1 MTNETIDQTTTP
13 DQTLNQTDFVPQ
25 RFINNLQAA
34 FIKVDNAVA
43 SFDPDQKPIVD
54 KNDRDNRQAF
64 EKISQLR
71 EEYANKAIKNPT
83 KKNQYFSDFINKSND
98 LINKDNLIAV
108 DSSVDSFK
116 KFGDQRYQI
125 FTSWVSLQKDPSKIN
140 TQQIQNFMENIIQP
154 PISDD
159 KEKAEFLRSAK
170 QSFAGIIIGNQIR
183 SDEKFMG
190 VFDEFLK
197 ARQEA
202 EKNAE
207 PTGGDWLDI
216 FLSFVFNK
224 KQSSDLKETLH
235 QEPRP
240 DFEQNIATTTTDI
253 QGLPPEARD
262 LLDERGNFSKFTLGD
277 MEMLDVEG
285 VADKDPNYKF
295 NQLLIHNNALS
306 SVLMGSHS
314 GIEPEKVS
322 LLYGDNGGPEAR
334 HDWNATVGYKNQ
346 QGSNVATLIN
356 AHLNNGSGL
365 VIAGNENGI
374 KNPSFYLYKQD
385 QLTGLKQALSQEE
398 IQNKVDFMEFL
409 AQNNAKLDNLS
420 EKEKEKFQTEI
431 GNFQKDRKAYLDALG
446 SDHIAFVSKKDPKHL
461 ALVTEFGNG
470 EVSYTLKDYGKKQDK
485 ALDGETKTTLQGS
498 LKYDGVM
505 FVDYS
510 NFKYTNVS
518 KSPDKGLG
526 ATNGV
531 SHLEANFSKVAVF
544 NLPNLNNLAITNYIR
559 RDLEDKL
566 WAKGLSPQEAN
577 KLIKDFL
584 NSNKEL
590 VGKVSNFNKAV
601 AEAKN
606 TGNYDEVKKAQ
617 KDLEKSLRKRE
628 SLEKEVAKKLESRND
643 NKNRMEA
650 KAQANSQKDKIFAL
664 INKEASK
671 EARAAA
677 FDPNLKG
684 VRSELSDKL
693 ENINK
698 NLKDFGKSF
707 DELKNGKNNDFSK
720 AEETLKALKDSV
732 KDLGINP
739 EWISK
744 IENLNAALND
754 FKNGKNKDFSK
765 VTQAKSDL
773 ENSIK
778 DVIINQKITDKVD
791 NLNQAVSETK
801 LTGNFSKV
809 EQALAELKNLSLDL
823 GKNSDLQFV
832 RDGVRGTLVGNGL
845 SKTEA
850 TTLTKNFSDIRKEL
864 SEKLFGKSNNN
875 NNGLKNNEEP
885 IYAQVN
891 KKKAGQAT
899 SPEEPIYAQV
909 ARKMSVKIDQLNEAA
924 SAINRKIDRINKIAS
939 AGKGVGGFSGAGQSA
954 SPEEPIYAQ
963 VAKKVSAKIDQLN
976 ESASAINRKI
986 DRINKIASAGKGVG
1000 GFSGAGQSASPEEP
1014 IYAQVAKKVRAK
1026 IDQLNESASA
1036 INRKMDRI
1044 NKIASAGKGVGGFRG
1059 AGQSA
1064 SPEEP
1069 IYAQVAKKVRA
1080 KIDQLNE
1087 SASAINRKMDRI
1099 NKIASAGKGVGGFSG
1114 AGQSASPEEPLYAQV
1129 AKKVRAKIDQLNES
1143 ASAINRKIDRI
1154 NKIAS
1159 AGKGVGGFR
1168 GAGQSASPEEP
1179 IYAQVAKKVSAKIDQ
1194 LNESASAINRKMD
1207 RINKIASAGKGVGGF
1222 SGAGQSASPEEPL
1235 YAQVA
1240 KKVSAKIDQLNESAS
1255 AINRKIDRINKIASA
1270 GKGVGGFS
1278 GAGQSASPEEPL
1290 YAQVAKKV
1298 RAKIDQ
1304 LNESA
1309 SAINRKMDRINKIA
1323 SAGKGVGGFRG
1334 AGQSASPEE
1343 PLYAQVA
1350 KKVSAKI
1357 DQLNESASAINRKID
1372 RINKIA
1378 SAGKGVGGFRGAG
1391 QSASPEEP
1399 LYAQVAK
1406 KVRAKIDQLNESASA
1421 INRKIDRINKIASA
1435 GKGVGGFRGAGQS
1448 ASPEEPLYA
1457 QVAKKVRAKIDQL
1470 NESASAINRKIDRI
1484 NKIAS
1489 AGKGVG
1495 GFSGAGQSASPEEPL
1510 YAQVAKKVRAKID
1523 QLNESASAINRK
1535 MDRIN
1540 KIASAGKG
1548 VGGFRGAGQSASPEE
1563 PLYAQVAKKVSAKI
1577 DQLNESASAIN
1588 RKMDRINKI
1597 ASAGKG
1603 VGGFR
1608 GAGQS
1613 ASPEEP
1619 IYAQVAKKV
1628 SAKIDQLNESASAIN
1643 RKMDRI
1649 NKIASAG
1656 KGVGGFRGAGQSASP
1671 EEPLYAQVAKKVSAK
1686 IDQLNESAS
1695 AINRKIDRIN
1705 KIASAGK
1712 GVGGFSGAGQSA
1724 SPEEPI
1730 YAQVA
1735 KKVSAKIDQLNESA
1749 SAINRKIDRINK
1761 IASAGKG
1768 VGGFSGAGQSASPEP
1783 IYATIDFDEANQ
1795 AGFSLR
1801 RSAAVNDLS
1810 KVGLSR
1816 EQELTRRI
1824 GDLNQAVSEAKAGH
1838 FDKLEQKIDE
1848 LKDSTKKNALKLWVE
1863 SAKQVPT
1870 GLQAKLDNYATNSH
1884 TRINSNVQSGTINE
1898 KATGMLTQKNPE
1910 WLKLVNDKI
1919 VAHNVGSAHLSE
1931 YDKIGFNQKNM
1942 KDYSDSFKFSTKLN
1956 NAVKDIK
1963 SSFVQFLTNTFSTG
1977 SYSLMK
1983 ANVEHGVKN
1992 TTKGGFQKS

>member
-13 DQTLNQTDFVPQ
+13 DQTLNPTDFVPQ
-25 RFINNLQAA
+25 RFINNLQVA
-34 FIKVDNAVA
+34 FLKVDSAVA
-43 SFDPDQKPIVD
+43 SYDPDQKPIVD

-71 EEYANKAIKNPT
+71 EEYSNKAIKNPT
-83 KKNQYFSDFINKSND
+83 KKNQYFSDFINKIND

-140 TQQIQNFMENIIQP
+140 TRSIQNFMENIIQP

-170 QSFAGIIIGNQIR
+170 QSFAGIIIGNQVR
-183 SDEKFMG
+183 SDQKFMG
-190 VFDEFLK
+190 VFDESLK
-197 ARQEA
+197 ERQEA

-207 PTGGDWLDI
+207 PAGDWFDI

-306 SVLMGSHS
+306 SVLMGGHS
-314 GIEPEKVS
+314 SIEPEKVS

-334 HDWNATVGYKNQ
+334 HDWNATVGYKDQ

-365 VIAGNENGI
+365 IIAGNEDGI
-374 KNPSFYLYKQD
+374 KNPSFYLYKED
-385 QLTGLKQALSQEE
+385 QLTGLKQAMSQEE

-409 AQNNAKLDNLS
+409 ARNNAKLDNLS

-431 GNFQKDRKAYLDALG
+431 ANFQKDRKAYLDALG
-446 SDHIAFVSKKDPKHL
+446 NDHIAFVSKKDPKHL

-485 ALDGETKTTLQGS
+485 ALDGEVKTTLQGN
-498 LKYDGVM
+498 LKYDGMM

-510 NFKYTNVS
+510 NFKYTNAS
-518 KSPDKGLG
+518 KSPDKGVG
-526 ATNGV
+526 TTNGV

-566 WAKGLSPQEAN
+566 WAKGLSPQEAS

-628 SLEKEVAKKLESRND
+628 HLEKEVAKKLESRND

-684 VRSELSDKL
+684 IRSELSDKL

-778 DVIINQKITDKVD
+778 DVIINQKITDKVE
-791 NLNQAVSETK
+791 NLNQAVSEAK
-801 LTGNFSKV
+801 LTGDFSKV
-809 EQALAELKNLSLDL
+809 EQALAELKSLSLDQKNESFNV
-823 GKNSDLQFV
+823 GKNSDLQSV
-832 RDGVRGTLVGNGL
+832 RDSVRGTLVGNGL

-850 TTLTKNFSDIRKEL
+850 TKLSKNFSDIRKEL

-875 NNGLKNNEEP
+875 SNGLKNNEEP

-891 KKKAGQAT
+891 KKK
-899 SPEEPIYAQV
+899 
-909 ARKMSVKIDQLNEAA
+909 
-924 SAINRKIDRINKIAS
+924 
-939 AGKGVGGFSGAGQSA
+939 AGQSA

-976 ESASAINRKI
+976 EVTSAINRKI

-1000 GFSGAGQSASPEEP
+1000 GFSGAG
-1014 IYAQVAKKVRAK
+1014 R
-1026 IDQLNESASA
+1026 
-1036 INRKMDRI
+1036 
-1044 NKIASAGKGVGGFRG
+1044 
-1059 AGQSA
+1059 
-1064 SPEEP
+1064 
-1069 IYAQVAKKVRA
+1069 
-1080 KIDQLNE
+1080 
-1087 SASAINRKMDRI
+1087 
-1099 NKIASAGKGVGGFSG
+1099 
-1114 AGQSASPEEPLYAQV
+1114 
-1129 AKKVRAKIDQLNES
+1129 
-1143 ASAINRKIDRI
+1143 
-1154 NKIAS
+1154 
-1159 AGKGVGGFR
+1159 
-1168 GAGQSASPEEP
+1168 
-1179 IYAQVAKKVSAKIDQ
+1179 
-1194 LNESASAINRKMD
+1194 
-1207 RINKIASAGKGVGGF
+1207 
-1222 SGAGQSASPEEPL
+1222 
-1235 YAQVA
+1235 
-1240 KKVSAKIDQLNESAS
+1240 
-1255 AINRKIDRINKIASA
+1255 
-1270 GKGVGGFS
+1270 
-1278 GAGQSASPEEPL
+1278 
-1290 YAQVAKKV
+1290 
-1298 RAKIDQ
+1298 
-1304 LNESA
+1304 
-1309 SAINRKMDRINKIA
+1309 
-1323 SAGKGVGGFRG
+1323 
-1334 AGQSASPEE
+1334 
-1343 PLYAQVA
+1343 
-1350 KKVSAKI
+1350 
-1357 DQLNESASAINRKID
+1357 
-1372 RINKIA
+1372 
-1378 SAGKGVGGFRGAG
+1378 
-1391 QSASPEEP
+1391 
-1399 LYAQVAK
+1399 
-1406 KVRAKIDQLNESASA
+1406 
-1421 INRKIDRINKIASA
+1421 
-1435 GKGVGGFRGAGQS
+1435 
-1448 ASPEEPLYA
+1448 
-1457 QVAKKVRAKIDQL
+1457 
-1470 NESASAINRKIDRI
+1470 
-1484 NKIAS
+1484 
-1489 AGKGVG
+1489 
-1495 GFSGAGQSASPEEPL
+1495 
-1510 YAQVAKKVRAKID
+1510 
-1523 QLNESASAINRK
+1523 
-1535 MDRIN
+1535 
-1540 KIASAGKG
+1540 
-1548 VGGFRGAGQSASPEE
+1548 
-1563 PLYAQVAKKVSAKI
+1563 
-1577 DQLNESASAIN
+1577 
-1588 RKMDRINKI
+1588 
-1597 ASAGKG
+1597 
-1603 VGGFR
+1603 
-1608 GAGQS
+1608 
-1613 ASPEEP
+1613 
-1619 IYAQVAKKV
+1619 
-1628 SAKIDQLNESASAIN
+1628 
-1643 RKMDRI
+1643 
-1649 NKIASAG
+1649 
-1656 KGVGGFRGAGQSASP
+1656 
-1671 EEPLYAQVAKKVSAK
+1671 
-1686 IDQLNESAS
+1686 
-1695 AINRKIDRIN
+1695 
-1705 KIASAGK
+1705 
-1712 GVGGFSGAGQSA
+1712 
-1724 SPEEPI
+1724 
-1730 YAQVA
+1730 
-1735 KKVSAKIDQLNESA
+1735 
-1749 SAINRKIDRINK
+1749 
-1761 IASAGKG
+1761 
-1768 VGGFSGAGQSASPEP
+1768 SASPEP

-1795 AGFSLR
+1795 AGFPLR
-1801 RSAAVNDLS
+1801 RYAAVNDLS

-1824 GDLNQAVSEAKAGH
+1824 GDLSQAVSEAKTGH
-1838 FDKLEQKIDE
+1838 FDNLEQKMDE
-1848 LKDSTKKNALKLWVE
+1848 LKDSTKKNAVKLWVE

-1884 TRINSNVQSGTINE
+1884 TRINSNVQNGVINE
-1898 KATGMLTQKNPE
+1898 RATGMLNAKNPE

-1919 VAHNVGSAHLSE
+1919 VAHNVGSTHLSE

-1963 SSFVQFLTNTFSTG
+1963 SNFVQFLTNAFSAG
-1977 SYSLMK
+1977 SYNLMK
-1983 ANVEHGVKN
+1983 ANAEHGVKN
-1992 TTKGGFQKS
+1992 TNTKGGFQKS

>member
-1 MTNETIDQTTTP
+1 MTNETIDQTITP
-13 DQTLNQTDFVPQ
+13 DQTLDQTDFVPQ
-25 RFINNLQAA
+25 RFINNLQVA
-34 FIKVDNAVA
+34 FLKVDSAVA

-71 EEYANKAIKNPT
+71 EEYANKAIKNPA

-140 TQQIQNFMENIIQP
+140 TQQIRNFMENIIQP

-190 VFDEFLK
+190 VFDESLK

-202 EKNAE
+202 EKNEE
-207 PTGGDWLDI
+207 PAGGDWLDI

-240 DFEQNIATTTTDI
+240 DFEQNLATTTTDI

-285 VADKDPNYKF
+285 VADIDPNYKF

-306 SVLMGSHS
+306 SVLMGSHN

-322 LLYGDNGGPEAR
+322 LLYGGNGGPEAR

-346 QGSNVATLIN
+346 QGDNVATLIN
-356 AHLNNGSGL
+356 VHMKNGSGL
-365 VIAGNENGI
+365 VIAGNEEGI
-374 KNPSFYLYKQD
+374 NNPSFYLYKED
-385 QLTGLKQALSQEE
+385 QLTGSQRALSQEE

-409 AQNNAKLDNLS
+409 AQNNAKLDSLS
-420 EKEKEKFQTEI
+420 EKEKEKFQNEI
-431 GNFQKDRKAYLDALG
+431 ENFQKDRKAYLDALG
-446 SDHIAFVSKKDPKHL
+446 NDHIAFVSKKDLKHL

-485 ALDGETKTTLQGS
+485 ALDGETKTTLQGN

-505 FVDYS
+505 FVNYS
-510 NFKYTNVS
+510 NFKYTNAS
-518 KSPDKGLG
+518 KSPDKGVG

-531 SHLEANFSKVAVF
+531 SHLEANLSKVAVF

-590 VGKVSNFNKAV
+590 VGKVSNLNKAV

-617 KDLEKSLRKRE
+617 KDLEKSIRKRE
-628 SLEKEVAKKLESRND
+628 HLEKEVAKKLESRND

-801 LTGNFSKV
+801 LTGDFSKV
-809 EQALAELKNLSLDL
+809 EQALAELKSLSLDL
-823 GKNSDLQFV
+823 GKNSDLQSV
-832 RDGVRGTLVGNGL
+832 RDSVRGTLVGNGL

-864 SEKLFGKSNNN
+864 NEKLFGNSNNN
-875 NNGLKNNEEP
+875 NNGLKNEP
-885 IYAQVN
+885 IYAKVN
-891 KKKAGQAT
+891 KKKTGQ
-899 SPEEPIYAQV
+899 V
-909 ARKMSVKIDQLNEAA
+909 
-924 SAINRKIDRINKIAS
+924 
-939 AGKGVGGFSGAGQSA
+939 A

-976 ESASAINRKI
+976 EA
-986 DRINKIASAGKGVG
+986 
-1000 GFSGAGQSASPEEP
+1000 
-1014 IYAQVAKKVRAK
+1014 
-1026 IDQLNESASA
+1026 
-1036 INRKMDRI
+1036 
-1044 NKIASAGKGVGGFRG
+1044 
-1059 AGQSA
+1059 
-1064 SPEEP
+1064 
-1069 IYAQVAKKVRA
+1069 
-1080 KIDQLNE
+1080 
-1087 SASAINRKMDRI
+1087 
-1099 NKIASAGKGVGGFSG
+1099 
-1114 AGQSASPEEPLYAQV
+1114 
-1129 AKKVRAKIDQLNES
+1129 
-1143 ASAINRKIDRI
+1143 
-1154 NKIAS
+1154 
-1159 AGKGVGGFR
+1159 
-1168 GAGQSASPEEP
+1168 
-1179 IYAQVAKKVSAKIDQ
+1179 
-1194 LNESASAINRKMD
+1194 
-1207 RINKIASAGKGVGGF
+1207 
-1222 SGAGQSASPEEPL
+1222 
-1235 YAQVA
+1235 
-1240 KKVSAKIDQLNESAS
+1240 
-1255 AINRKIDRINKIASA
+1255 
-1270 GKGVGGFS
+1270 
-1278 GAGQSASPEEPL
+1278 
-1290 YAQVAKKV
+1290 
-1298 RAKIDQ
+1298 
-1304 LNESA
+1304 
-1309 SAINRKMDRINKIA
+1309 
-1323 SAGKGVGGFRG
+1323 
-1334 AGQSASPEE
+1334 
-1343 PLYAQVA
+1343 
-1350 KKVSAKI
+1350 
-1357 DQLNESASAINRKID
+1357 
-1372 RINKIA
+1372 
-1378 SAGKGVGGFRGAG
+1378 
-1391 QSASPEEP
+1391 
-1399 LYAQVAK
+1399 
-1406 KVRAKIDQLNESASA
+1406 
-1421 INRKIDRINKIASA
+1421 
-1435 GKGVGGFRGAGQS
+1435 
-1448 ASPEEPLYA
+1448 
-1457 QVAKKVRAKIDQL
+1457 
-1470 NESASAINRKIDRI
+1470 
-1484 NKIAS
+1484 
-1489 AGKGVG
+1489 
-1495 GFSGAGQSASPEEPL
+1495 
-1510 YAQVAKKVRAKID
+1510 
-1523 QLNESASAINRK
+1523 
-1535 MDRIN
+1535 
-1540 KIASAGKG
+1540 
-1548 VGGFRGAGQSASPEE
+1548 
-1563 PLYAQVAKKVSAKI
+1563 
-1577 DQLNESASAIN
+1577 
-1588 RKMDRINKI
+1588 
-1597 ASAGKG
+1597 
-1603 VGGFR
+1603 
-1608 GAGQS
+1608 
-1613 ASPEEP
+1613 
-1619 IYAQVAKKV
+1619 
-1628 SAKIDQLNESASAIN
+1628 
-1643 RKMDRI
+1643 
-1649 NKIASAG
+1649 
-1656 KGVGGFRGAGQSASP
+1656 
-1671 EEPLYAQVAKKVSAK
+1671 
-1686 IDQLNESAS
+1686 
-1695 AINRKIDRIN
+1695 
-1705 KIASAGK
+1705 
-1712 GVGGFSGAGQSA
+1712 
-1724 SPEEPI
+1724 
-1730 YAQVA
+1730 
-1735 KKVSAKIDQLNESA
+1735 A

-1795 AGFSLR
+1795 AGFPLR
-1801 RSAAVNDLS
+1801 RSAGVNDLS

-1816 EQELTRRI
+1816 EEELTRRI
-1824 GDLNQAVSEAKAGH
+1824 GDLNQAVSEAKTGH

-1910 WLKLVNDKI
+1910 WLKLVSDKI
-1919 VAHNVGSAHLSE
+1919 VAHNVGSAPLSE

-1992 TTKGGFQKS
+1992 TNTKSGFQKS

>member
-13 DQTLNQTDFVPQ
+13 DQTLNPTDFVPQ
-25 RFINNLQAA
+25 RFINNLQVA
-34 FIKVDNAVA
+34 FLKVDNAA
-43 SFDPDQKPIVD
+43 TSFDPDQKPIVD

-71 EEYANKAIKNPT
+71 EEYANKAIKNPA

-98 LINKDNLIAV
+98 LINKDNLIDV
-108 DSSVDSFK
+108 NSSVDSFK

-140 TQQIQNFMENIIQP
+140 TQTIRNFMENIIQP

-183 SDEKFMG
+183 SDQKFMG
-190 VFDEFLK
+190 VFDESLK
-197 ARQEA
+197 ERQEA

-207 PTGGDWLDI
+207 PAGDWLDI
-216 FLSFVFNK
+216 FLSLVFNK

-262 LLDERGNFSKFTLGD
+262 LLDERGNFSKFTIGD

-306 SVLMGSHS
+306 SVLMGGHS
-314 GIEPEKVS
+314 SIEPEKVS

-346 QGSNVATLIN
+346 QGNNVATLIN

-365 VIAGNENGI
+365 VIAGNEDGI
-374 KNPSFYLYKQD
+374 KNPSFYLYKED
-385 QLTGLKQALSQEE
+385 QLTGLKQAMSQEE

-409 AQNNAKLDNLS
+409 ARNNAKLDNLS

-446 SDHIAFVSKKDPKHL
+446 NDHVAFVSKKDPKHL

-510 NFKYTNVS
+510 NFKYTNAS
-518 KSPDKGLG
+518 KSPDKGVG

-584 NSNKEL
+584 NSNKEM
-590 VGKVSNFNKAV
+590 VGKVSNFNRAV

-628 SLEKEVAKKLESRND
+628 HLEKEVAKKLESRND

-754 FKNGKNKDFSK
+754 FKNGKNNDFSK

-791 NLNQAVSETK
+791 KLNQAVSETK
-801 LTGNFSKV
+801 LTGDFSKV

-823 GKNSDLQFV
+823 GKNSDLQKSV
-832 RDGVRGTLVGNGL
+832 KNGVNGTLVGNGL

-864 SEKLFGKSNNN
+864 NEKLFGNSNNN
-875 NNGLKNNEEP
+875 NNGLKNNTEP

-909 ARKMSVKIDQLNEAA
+909 AKKVSAKIDQLNEAT

-939 AGKGVGGFSGAGQSA
+939 AGKGVGGFSGAG
-954 SPEEPIYAQ
+954 
-963 VAKKVSAKIDQLN
+963 
-976 ESASAINRKI
+976 R
-986 DRINKIASAGKGVG
+986 
-1000 GFSGAGQSASPEEP
+1000 
-1014 IYAQVAKKVRAK
+1014 
-1026 IDQLNESASA
+1026 
-1036 INRKMDRI
+1036 
-1044 NKIASAGKGVGGFRG
+1044 
-1059 AGQSA
+1059 
-1064 SPEEP
+1064 
-1069 IYAQVAKKVRA
+1069 
-1080 KIDQLNE
+1080 
-1087 SASAINRKMDRI
+1087 
-1099 NKIASAGKGVGGFSG
+1099 
-1114 AGQSASPEEPLYAQV
+1114 
-1129 AKKVRAKIDQLNES
+1129 
-1143 ASAINRKIDRI
+1143 
-1154 NKIAS
+1154 
-1159 AGKGVGGFR
+1159 
-1168 GAGQSASPEEP
+1168 
-1179 IYAQVAKKVSAKIDQ
+1179 
-1194 LNESASAINRKMD
+1194 
-1207 RINKIASAGKGVGGF
+1207 
-1222 SGAGQSASPEEPL
+1222 
-1235 YAQVA
+1235 
-1240 KKVSAKIDQLNESAS
+1240 
-1255 AINRKIDRINKIASA
+1255 
-1270 GKGVGGFS
+1270 
-1278 GAGQSASPEEPL
+1278 
-1290 YAQVAKKV
+1290 
-1298 RAKIDQ
+1298 
-1304 LNESA
+1304 
-1309 SAINRKMDRINKIA
+1309 
-1323 SAGKGVGGFRG
+1323 
-1334 AGQSASPEE
+1334 
-1343 PLYAQVA
+1343 
-1350 KKVSAKI
+1350 
-1357 DQLNESASAINRKID
+1357 
-1372 RINKIA
+1372 
-1378 SAGKGVGGFRGAG
+1378 
-1391 QSASPEEP
+1391 
-1399 LYAQVAK
+1399 
-1406 KVRAKIDQLNESASA
+1406 
-1421 INRKIDRINKIASA
+1421 
-1435 GKGVGGFRGAGQS
+1435 
-1448 ASPEEPLYA
+1448 
-1457 QVAKKVRAKIDQL
+1457 
-1470 NESASAINRKIDRI
+1470 
-1484 NKIAS
+1484 
-1489 AGKGVG
+1489 
-1495 GFSGAGQSASPEEPL
+1495 
-1510 YAQVAKKVRAKID
+1510 
-1523 QLNESASAINRK
+1523 
-1535 MDRIN
+1535 
-1540 KIASAGKG
+1540 
-1548 VGGFRGAGQSASPEE
+1548 
-1563 PLYAQVAKKVSAKI
+1563 
-1577 DQLNESASAIN
+1577 
-1588 RKMDRINKI
+1588 
-1597 ASAGKG
+1597 
-1603 VGGFR
+1603 
-1608 GAGQS
+1608 
-1613 ASPEEP
+1613 
-1619 IYAQVAKKV
+1619 
-1628 SAKIDQLNESASAIN
+1628 
-1643 RKMDRI
+1643 
-1649 NKIASAG
+1649 
-1656 KGVGGFRGAGQSASP
+1656 
-1671 EEPLYAQVAKKVSAK
+1671 
-1686 IDQLNESAS
+1686 
-1695 AINRKIDRIN
+1695 
-1705 KIASAGK
+1705 
-1712 GVGGFSGAGQSA
+1712 
-1724 SPEEPI
+1724 
-1730 YAQVA
+1730 
-1735 KKVSAKIDQLNESA
+1735 
-1749 SAINRKIDRINK
+1749 
-1761 IASAGKG
+1761 
-1768 VGGFSGAGQSASPEP
+1768 SASPEP
-1783 IYATIDFDEANQ
+1783 IYATIDFDETNQ
-1795 AGFSLR
+1795 AGFPLR

-1816 EQELTRRI
+1816 EEELTRRI
-1824 GDLNQAVSEAKAGH
+1824 GDLNQAVSEAKTGH
-1838 FDKLEQKIDE
+1838 FGNLEQKIDE

-1884 TRINSNVQSGTINE
+1884 TRINSNVQHGAINE
-1898 KATGMLTQKNPE
+1898 KATGVLTQKNPE

-1919 VAHNVGSAHLSE
+1919 VAHNVGSTPLSE

-1963 SSFVQFLTNTFSTG
+1963 SSFAQFLTNTFSTG

-1992 TTKGGFQKS
+1992 TTKSGFQKS

>member
-13 DQTLNQTDFVPQ
+13 DQTLNPTDFVPQ
-25 RFINNLQAA
+25 RFINNLQVA
-34 FIKVDNAVA
+34 FLKVDSAVA

-140 TQQIQNFMENIIQP
+140 TQQIRNFMENIIQP

-190 VFDEFLK
+190 VFDESLK
-197 ARQEA
+197 ERQEA

-207 PTGGDWLDI
+207 PAGGDWLDI

-262 LLDERGNFSKFTLGD
+262 LLDERGNFFKFTLGD

-285 VADKDPNYKF
+285 VADIDPNYKF

-306 SVLMGSHS
+306 SVLMGGHS
-314 GIEPEKVS
+314 NIEPEKVS

-346 QGSNVATLIN
+346 QGNNVATLIN

-365 VIAGNENGI
+365 IIAGNEDGI
-374 KNPSFYLYKQD
+374 KNPSFYLYKED

-409 AQNNAKLDNLS
+409 AQNNARLDSLS
-420 EKEKEKFQTEI
+420 KEEKEKFQNEI
-431 GNFQKDRKAYLDALG
+431 EDFQKDRKAYLDALG
-446 SDHIAFVSKKDPKHL
+446 NDHIAFVSKKDPKHL

-470 EVSYTLKDYGKKQDK
+470 ELSYTLKDYGKKQDK
-485 ALDGETKTTLQGS
+485 ALDGETKTTLQGN

-505 FVDYS
+505 FVNYS
-510 NFKYTNVS
+510 NFKYTNAS
-518 KSPDKGLG
+518 KSPDKGVG

-531 SHLEANFSKVAVF
+531 SHLEANLSKVAVF

-590 VGKVSNFNKAV
+590 VGKVLNFNKAV

-617 KDLEKSLRKRE
+617 KDLEKSIRKRE
-628 SLEKEVAKKLESRND
+628 HLEKEVAKKLESRND

-664 INKEASK
+664 INQEASK

-684 VRSELSDKL
+684 IRSELSDKL

-698 NLKDFGKSF
+698 NLKDFNKSF
-707 DELKNGKNNDFSK
+707 DELKNGNNKDFSK
-720 AEETLKALKDSV
+720 AEETLKALKDSM

-744 IENLNAALND
+744 VENLNAALND

-778 DVIINQKITDKVD
+778 DVSINQEITDKVD
-791 NLNQAVSETK
+791 NLNQAVSEAK
-801 LTGNFSKV
+801 LTGDFSRV
-809 EQALAELKNLSLDL
+809 EQVLAELKNLSLDQI
-823 GKNSDLQFV
+823 GKNSDLQSV
-832 RDGVRGTLVGNGL
+832 RDSVRGTLVGNGL

-850 TTLTKNFSDIRKEL
+850 TKLSKNFSDIRKEL
-864 SEKLFGKSNNN
+864 NEKLFGNFNNNN

-891 KKKAGQAT
+891 KKKAGQAA
-899 SPEEPIYAQV
+899 SPEEPIYTQV
-909 ARKMSVKIDQLNEAA
+909 AKKVNARIDRLNKIASTINGKIDQLNRTA
-924 SAINRKIDRINKIAS
+924 SAN
-939 AGKGVGGFSGAGQSA
+939 KGVGGFSG
-954 SPEEPIYAQ
+954 
-963 VAKKVSAKIDQLN
+963 V
-976 ESASAINRKI
+976 
-986 DRINKIASAGKGVG
+986 
-1000 GFSGAGQSASPEEP
+1000 
-1014 IYAQVAKKVRAK
+1014 
-1026 IDQLNESASA
+1026 
-1036 INRKMDRI
+1036 
-1044 NKIASAGKGVGGFRG
+1044 
-1059 AGQSA
+1059 
-1064 SPEEP
+1064 
-1069 IYAQVAKKVRA
+1069 
-1080 KIDQLNE
+1080 
-1087 SASAINRKMDRI
+1087 
-1099 NKIASAGKGVGGFSG
+1099 
-1114 AGQSASPEEPLYAQV
+1114 
-1129 AKKVRAKIDQLNES
+1129 
-1143 ASAINRKIDRI
+1143 
-1154 NKIAS
+1154 
-1159 AGKGVGGFR
+1159 
-1168 GAGQSASPEEP
+1168 
-1179 IYAQVAKKVSAKIDQ
+1179 
-1194 LNESASAINRKMD
+1194 
-1207 RINKIASAGKGVGGF
+1207 
-1222 SGAGQSASPEEPL
+1222 
-1235 YAQVA
+1235 
-1240 KKVSAKIDQLNESAS
+1240 
-1255 AINRKIDRINKIASA
+1255 
-1270 GKGVGGFS
+1270 
-1278 GAGQSASPEEPL
+1278 
-1290 YAQVAKKV
+1290 
-1298 RAKIDQ
+1298 
-1304 LNESA
+1304 
-1309 SAINRKMDRINKIA
+1309 
-1323 SAGKGVGGFRG
+1323 
-1334 AGQSASPEE
+1334 
-1343 PLYAQVA
+1343 
-1350 KKVSAKI
+1350 
-1357 DQLNESASAINRKID
+1357 
-1372 RINKIA
+1372 
-1378 SAGKGVGGFRGAG
+1378 
-1391 QSASPEEP
+1391 
-1399 LYAQVAK
+1399 
-1406 KVRAKIDQLNESASA
+1406 
-1421 INRKIDRINKIASA
+1421 
-1435 GKGVGGFRGAGQS
+1435 
-1448 ASPEEPLYA
+1448 
-1457 QVAKKVRAKIDQL
+1457 
-1470 NESASAINRKIDRI
+1470 
-1484 NKIAS
+1484 
-1489 AGKGVG
+1489 
-1495 GFSGAGQSASPEEPL
+1495 
-1510 YAQVAKKVRAKID
+1510 
-1523 QLNESASAINRK
+1523 
-1535 MDRIN
+1535 
-1540 KIASAGKG
+1540 
-1548 VGGFRGAGQSASPEE
+1548 
-1563 PLYAQVAKKVSAKI
+1563 
-1577 DQLNESASAIN
+1577 
-1588 RKMDRINKI
+1588 
-1597 ASAGKG
+1597 
-1603 VGGFR
+1603 
-1608 GAGQS
+1608 
-1613 ASPEEP
+1613 
-1619 IYAQVAKKV
+1619 
-1628 SAKIDQLNESASAIN
+1628 
-1643 RKMDRI
+1643 
-1649 NKIASAG
+1649 
-1656 KGVGGFRGAGQSASP
+1656 
-1671 EEPLYAQVAKKVSAK
+1671 
-1686 IDQLNESAS
+1686 
-1695 AINRKIDRIN
+1695 
-1705 KIASAGK
+1705 
-1712 GVGGFSGAGQSA
+1712 
-1724 SPEEPI
+1724 
-1730 YAQVA
+1730 
-1735 KKVSAKIDQLNESA
+1735 
-1749 SAINRKIDRINK
+1749 
-1761 IASAGKG
+1761 
-1768 VGGFSGAGQSASPEP
+1768 GQSASPEP

-1795 AGFSLR
+1795 AGFPLR

-1816 EQELTRRI
+1816 EEELTRRI
-1824 GDLNQAVSEAKAGH
+1824 GDLNQAVSEAKTGH
-1838 FDKLEQKIDE
+1838 FGKLEQKIDE
-1848 LKDSTKKNALKLWVE
+1848 LKDSTKKNAVNLWVE

-1884 TRINSNVQSGTINE
+1884 TRINSNVKNGAINE

-1919 VAHNVGSAHLSE
+1919 VAHNVGSIPLSD

-1977 SYSLMK
+1977 AYNLMK
-1983 ANVEHGVKN
+1983 ANAEHGVKN
-1992 TTKGGFQKS
+1992 TNTKGGFQKS

>member
-13 DQTLNQTDFVPQ
+13 DQTLNPTDFVPQ
-25 RFINNLQAA
+25 RFINNLQVA
-34 FIKVDNAVA
+34 FLEVDSAVA

-140 TQQIQNFMENIIQP
+140 TQQIRNFMENIIQP

-190 VFDEFLK
+190 VFDESLK

-207 PTGGDWLDI
+207 PAGGDWLDI

-285 VADKDPNYKF
+285 VADIDPNYKF

-306 SVLMGSHS
+306 SVLMGSHN

-334 HDWNATVGYKNQ
+334 HDWNATVGYKDQ
-346 QGSNVATLIN
+346 QGNNVATLIN
-356 AHLNNGSGL
+356 VHLNNGSGL
-365 VIAGNENGI
+365 VIAGNEKGI

-409 AQNNAKLDNLS
+409 AQNNARLDSLS
-420 EKEKEKFQTEI
+420 EKEKEKFQNEI
-431 GNFQKDRKAYLDALG
+431 ENFQKDRKAYLDALG
-446 SDHIAFVSKKDPKHL
+446 NDHIAFVSKKDPKHL

-470 EVSYTLKDYGKKQDK
+470 ELSYTLKDYGKKQDK

-505 FVDYS
+505 FVNYS
-510 NFKYTNVS
+510 NFKYTNAS
-518 KSPDKGLG
+518 KSPDRGLG

-531 SHLEANFSKVAVF
+531 SHLEANLSKVAVF

-590 VGKVSNFNKAV
+590 VGKVSNLNKAV

-617 KDLEKSLRKRE
+617 KDLEKSIRKRE
-628 SLEKEVAKKLESRND
+628 HLEKEVAKKLESRND

-664 INKEASK
+664 INQEASK
-671 EARAAA
+671 EARVAA

-684 VRSELSDKL
+684 IRSELSDKL

-707 DELKNGKNNDFSK
+707 DELKNGNNKDFSK

-791 NLNQAVSETK
+791 NLNQAVSEAK
-801 LTGNFSKV
+801 LTGDFSKV
-809 EQALAELKNLSLDL
+809 EQALAELKNLSLDQKNESFNA
-823 GKNSDLQFV
+823 GKNSDLQSV
-832 RDGVRGTLVGNGL
+832 RDSVRGTLVGNGL

-850 TTLTKNFSDIRKEL
+850 TKLSKNFSHIRKEL
-864 SEKLFGKSNNN
+864 NEKLFGNSNNN

-891 KKKAGQAT
+891 KKKTGQVA
-899 SPEEPIYAQV
+899 SPEESIYTQV
-909 ARKMSVKIDQLNEAA
+909 AKKVSAKIDQLNEAT
-924 SAINRKIDRINKIAS
+924 SKINRKIDRINKIAS
-939 AGKGVGGFSGAGQSA
+939 AGKGVGGFSGAG
-954 SPEEPIYAQ
+954 
-963 VAKKVSAKIDQLN
+963 
-976 ESASAINRKI
+976 R
-986 DRINKIASAGKGVG
+986 
-1000 GFSGAGQSASPEEP
+1000 
-1014 IYAQVAKKVRAK
+1014 
-1026 IDQLNESASA
+1026 
-1036 INRKMDRI
+1036 
-1044 NKIASAGKGVGGFRG
+1044 
-1059 AGQSA
+1059 
-1064 SPEEP
+1064 
-1069 IYAQVAKKVRA
+1069 
-1080 KIDQLNE
+1080 
-1087 SASAINRKMDRI
+1087 
-1099 NKIASAGKGVGGFSG
+1099 
-1114 AGQSASPEEPLYAQV
+1114 
-1129 AKKVRAKIDQLNES
+1129 
-1143 ASAINRKIDRI
+1143 
-1154 NKIAS
+1154 
-1159 AGKGVGGFR
+1159 
-1168 GAGQSASPEEP
+1168 
-1179 IYAQVAKKVSAKIDQ
+1179 
-1194 LNESASAINRKMD
+1194 
-1207 RINKIASAGKGVGGF
+1207 
-1222 SGAGQSASPEEPL
+1222 
-1235 YAQVA
+1235 
-1240 KKVSAKIDQLNESAS
+1240 
-1255 AINRKIDRINKIASA
+1255 
-1270 GKGVGGFS
+1270 
-1278 GAGQSASPEEPL
+1278 
-1290 YAQVAKKV
+1290 
-1298 RAKIDQ
+1298 
-1304 LNESA
+1304 
-1309 SAINRKMDRINKIA
+1309 
-1323 SAGKGVGGFRG
+1323 
-1334 AGQSASPEE
+1334 
-1343 PLYAQVA
+1343 
-1350 KKVSAKI
+1350 
-1357 DQLNESASAINRKID
+1357 
-1372 RINKIA
+1372 
-1378 SAGKGVGGFRGAG
+1378 
-1391 QSASPEEP
+1391 
-1399 LYAQVAK
+1399 
-1406 KVRAKIDQLNESASA
+1406 
-1421 INRKIDRINKIASA
+1421 
-1435 GKGVGGFRGAGQS
+1435 
-1448 ASPEEPLYA
+1448 
-1457 QVAKKVRAKIDQL
+1457 
-1470 NESASAINRKIDRI
+1470 
-1484 NKIAS
+1484 
-1489 AGKGVG
+1489 
-1495 GFSGAGQSASPEEPL
+1495 
-1510 YAQVAKKVRAKID
+1510 
-1523 QLNESASAINRK
+1523 
-1535 MDRIN
+1535 
-1540 KIASAGKG
+1540 
-1548 VGGFRGAGQSASPEE
+1548 
-1563 PLYAQVAKKVSAKI
+1563 
-1577 DQLNESASAIN
+1577 
-1588 RKMDRINKI
+1588 
-1597 ASAGKG
+1597 
-1603 VGGFR
+1603 
-1608 GAGQS
+1608 
-1613 ASPEEP
+1613 
-1619 IYAQVAKKV
+1619 
-1628 SAKIDQLNESASAIN
+1628 
-1643 RKMDRI
+1643 
-1649 NKIASAG
+1649 
-1656 KGVGGFRGAGQSASP
+1656 
-1671 EEPLYAQVAKKVSAK
+1671 
-1686 IDQLNESAS
+1686 
-1695 AINRKIDRIN
+1695 
-1705 KIASAGK
+1705 
-1712 GVGGFSGAGQSA
+1712 
-1724 SPEEPI
+1724 
-1730 YAQVA
+1730 
-1735 KKVSAKIDQLNESA
+1735 
-1749 SAINRKIDRINK
+1749 
-1761 IASAGKG
+1761 
-1768 VGGFSGAGQSASPEP
+1768 SASPEP

-1795 AGFSLR
+1795 AGFPLR
-1801 RSAAVNDLS
+1801 KYAGVDDLS

-1816 EQELTRRI
+1816 EQELTSRI
-1824 GDLNQAVSEAKAGH
+1824 GDLNQAVSEAKIGH
-1838 FDKLEQKIDE
+1838 FDNLEQKIDE
-1848 LKDSTKKNALKLWVE
+1848 LKDSTKKNAVNLWVE

-1884 TRINSNVQSGTINE
+1884 TRINSNVKNGAVNE

-1919 VAHNVGSAHLSE
+1919 VAHNVGSIPLSD

-1977 SYSLMK
+1977 AYNLMK

-1992 TTKGGFQKS
+1992 TNTKSGFQKS

>member
-1 MTNETIDQTTTP
+1 MTNETIDQTP
-13 DQTLNQTDFVPQ
+13 NQTDFVPQ
-25 RFINNLQAA
+25 RFINNLQVA

-108 DSSVDSFK
+108 DSSVESFK

-140 TQQIQNFMENIIQP
+140 TQQIRNFMENIIQP

-190 VFDEFLK
+190 VFDESLK

-207 PTGGDWLDI
+207 PAGGDWLDI

-224 KQSSDLKETLH
+224 KQSSDLKETLD
-235 QEPRP
+235 QEPVSHVQP
-240 DFEQNIATTTTDI
+240 DIATTTTDI
-253 QGLPPEARD
+253 QGLPPESRD

-285 VADKDPNYKF
+285 VADIDPNYKF

-306 SVLMGSHS
+306 SVLMGSHN

-322 LLYGDNGGPEAR
+322 LLYGNNGGPEAR

-346 QGSNVATLIN
+346 QGNNVATLIN
-356 AHLNNGSGL
+356 VHMKNGSGL
-365 VIAGNENGI
+365 VIAGGEKGVN
-374 KNPSFYLYKQD
+374 NPSFYLYKED
-385 QLTGLKQALSQEE
+385 QLTGLKQALSQKE

-431 GNFQKDRKAYLDALG
+431 ENFQKNRKAYLDALG

-505 FVDYS
+505 FVNYS
-510 NFKYTNVS
+510 NFKYTNAS
-518 KSPDKGLG
+518 KSPDKGVG

-531 SHLEANFSKVAVF
+531 SHLEANLSKVAVF
-544 NLPNLNNLAITNYIR
+544 NLPNLNNLAITSYIR

-566 WAKGLSPQEAN
+566 GAKGLSPQEAN

-590 VGKVSNFNKAV
+590 VEKALNFNKTV

-628 SLEKEVAKKLESRND
+628 HLEKEVAKKLESRND

-664 INKEASK
+664 INREASK

-801 LTGNFSKV
+801 LTGDFSKV
-809 EQALAELKNLSLDL
+809 EQALAELKNFSKGQLAQQAQKNEDFNT
-823 GKNSDLQFV
+823 GKNSELYQSV
-832 RDGVRGTLVGNGL
+832 KNGVNGTLVGNGL
-845 SKTEA
+845 SKAEA
-850 TTLTKNFSDIRKEL
+850 TTLSKNFSDIRKEL
-864 SEKLFGKSNNN
+864 NEKLFGNSNNN
-875 NNGLKNNEEP
+875 NNGLKNEP
-885 IYAQVN
+885 IYAKVN
-891 KKKAGQAT
+891 KKKAGQA
-899 SPEEPIYAQV
+899 
-909 ARKMSVKIDQLNEAA
+909 
-924 SAINRKIDRINKIAS
+924 
-939 AGKGVGGFSGAGQSA
+939 A

-976 ESASAINRKI
+976 EATSAINRKI

-1000 GFSGAGQSASPEEP
+1000 AFSGAG
-1014 IYAQVAKKVRAK
+1014 R
-1026 IDQLNESASA
+1026 
-1036 INRKMDRI
+1036 
-1044 NKIASAGKGVGGFRG
+1044 
-1059 AGQSA
+1059 
-1064 SPEEP
+1064 
-1069 IYAQVAKKVRA
+1069 
-1080 KIDQLNE
+1080 
-1087 SASAINRKMDRI
+1087 
-1099 NKIASAGKGVGGFSG
+1099 
-1114 AGQSASPEEPLYAQV
+1114 
-1129 AKKVRAKIDQLNES
+1129 
-1143 ASAINRKIDRI
+1143 
-1154 NKIAS
+1154 
-1159 AGKGVGGFR
+1159 
-1168 GAGQSASPEEP
+1168 
-1179 IYAQVAKKVSAKIDQ
+1179 
-1194 LNESASAINRKMD
+1194 
-1207 RINKIASAGKGVGGF
+1207 
-1222 SGAGQSASPEEPL
+1222 
-1235 YAQVA
+1235 
-1240 KKVSAKIDQLNESAS
+1240 
-1255 AINRKIDRINKIASA
+1255 
-1270 GKGVGGFS
+1270 
-1278 GAGQSASPEEPL
+1278 
-1290 YAQVAKKV
+1290 
-1298 RAKIDQ
+1298 
-1304 LNESA
+1304 
-1309 SAINRKMDRINKIA
+1309 
-1323 SAGKGVGGFRG
+1323 
-1334 AGQSASPEE
+1334 
-1343 PLYAQVA
+1343 
-1350 KKVSAKI
+1350 
-1357 DQLNESASAINRKID
+1357 
-1372 RINKIA
+1372 
-1378 SAGKGVGGFRGAG
+1378 
-1391 QSASPEEP
+1391 
-1399 LYAQVAK
+1399 
-1406 KVRAKIDQLNESASA
+1406 
-1421 INRKIDRINKIASA
+1421 
-1435 GKGVGGFRGAGQS
+1435 
-1448 ASPEEPLYA
+1448 
-1457 QVAKKVRAKIDQL
+1457 
-1470 NESASAINRKIDRI
+1470 
-1484 NKIAS
+1484 
-1489 AGKGVG
+1489 
-1495 GFSGAGQSASPEEPL
+1495 
-1510 YAQVAKKVRAKID
+1510 
-1523 QLNESASAINRK
+1523 
-1535 MDRIN
+1535 
-1540 KIASAGKG
+1540 
-1548 VGGFRGAGQSASPEE
+1548 
-1563 PLYAQVAKKVSAKI
+1563 
-1577 DQLNESASAIN
+1577 
-1588 RKMDRINKI
+1588 
-1597 ASAGKG
+1597 
-1603 VGGFR
+1603 
-1608 GAGQS
+1608 
-1613 ASPEEP
+1613 
-1619 IYAQVAKKV
+1619 
-1628 SAKIDQLNESASAIN
+1628 
-1643 RKMDRI
+1643 
-1649 NKIASAG
+1649 
-1656 KGVGGFRGAGQSASP
+1656 
-1671 EEPLYAQVAKKVSAK
+1671 
-1686 IDQLNESAS
+1686 
-1695 AINRKIDRIN
+1695 
-1705 KIASAGK
+1705 
-1712 GVGGFSGAGQSA
+1712 
-1724 SPEEPI
+1724 
-1730 YAQVA
+1730 
-1735 KKVSAKIDQLNESA
+1735 
-1749 SAINRKIDRINK
+1749 
-1761 IASAGKG
+1761 
-1768 VGGFSGAGQSASPEP
+1768 SASPEP

-1795 AGFSLR
+1795 AGFPLR
-1801 RSAAVNDLS
+1801 KYAAVNDLS

-1816 EQELTRRI
+1816 EQELTHRI
-1824 GDLNQAVSEAKAGH
+1824 NDLNQAVSEAKTGH

-1863 SAKQVPT
+1863 STKQVPT
-1870 GLQAKLDNYATNSH
+1870 GLQAELDNYATNSH
-1884 TRINSNVQSGTINE
+1884 IRINSNVHNGAINE

-1919 VAHNVGSAHLSE
+1919 VAHNVGSIPLSA

-1983 ANVEHGVKN
+1983 ANAEHGVKN
-1992 TTKGGFQKS
+1992 TNTKGGFQKS

>member
-1 MTNETIDQTTTP
+1 MTNETIDQTTAP
-13 DQTLNQTDFVPQ
+13 DQTPNQTDFVPQ
-25 RFINNLQAA
+25 RFINNLQVA
-34 FIKVDNAVA
+34 FLKVDNAVA

-71 EEYANKAIKNPT
+71 EEYANKAIKNPA

-140 TQQIQNFMENIIQP
+140 TQQIRNFMENIIQP

-183 SDEKFMG
+183 SDQKFMG
-190 VFDEFLK
+190 VFDESLK
-197 ARQEA
+197 ERQEA

-207 PTGGDWLDI
+207 PAGGDWLDI

-240 DFEQNIATTTTDI
+240 DFEQNLATTTTDI

-262 LLDERGNFSKFTLGD
+262 LLDERGSFFKFTLGD
-277 MEMLDVEG
+277 VEMLDVEG

-314 GIEPEKVS
+314 SIEPEKVS

-334 HDWNATVGYKNQ
+334 HDWNATVGYKDQ
-346 QGSNVATLIN
+346 QGNNVATLIN

-374 KNPSFYLYKQD
+374 KNPGFYLYKED

-409 AQNNAKLDNLS
+409 AKNNAKLDNLS

-431 GNFQKDRKAYLDALG
+431 GNFQKNRKAYLDALG
-446 SDHIAFVSKKDPKHL
+446 NDHVAFVSKKDNKHL

-470 EVSYTLKDYGKKQDK
+470 ELSYTLKDYGKKQDK

-498 LKYDGVM
+498 LEYDGVM

-510 NFKYTNVS
+510 NFKYTNAS
-518 KSPDKGLG
+518 KSPDKGVG

-566 WAKGLSPQEAN
+566 LAKGLSPQEAN

-584 NSNKEL
+584 NSNKEM

-606 TGNYDEVKKAQ
+606 TGNYDGVKKAQ

-628 SLEKEVAKKLESRND
+628 HLEKEVAKKLEIRND

-684 VRSELSDKL
+684 IRSELSDKL

-801 LTGNFSKV
+801 LTGDFSKV
-809 EQALAELKNLSLDL
+809 EQALAELKNLSLDQKL
-823 GKNSDLQFV
+823 DQKNESFNVGKNSDLQSV
-832 RDGVRGTLVGNGL
+832 RDSVRGTLVGNGL

-850 TTLTKNFSDIRKEL
+850 TKLSKNFSDIRKEL
-864 SEKLFGKSNNN
+864 SEKLFGKSNS
-875 NNGLKNNEEP
+875 NGLKNNEEP

-909 ARKMSVKIDQLNEAA
+909 AKKVSAKIDQLNEATL
-924 SAINRKIDRINKIAS
+924 AINRKIDRINKIAS
-939 AGKGVGGFSGAGQSA
+939 AGKGVGGFSGAG
-954 SPEEPIYAQ
+954 
-963 VAKKVSAKIDQLN
+963 
-976 ESASAINRKI
+976 R
-986 DRINKIASAGKGVG
+986 
-1000 GFSGAGQSASPEEP
+1000 
-1014 IYAQVAKKVRAK
+1014 
-1026 IDQLNESASA
+1026 
-1036 INRKMDRI
+1036 
-1044 NKIASAGKGVGGFRG
+1044 
-1059 AGQSA
+1059 
-1064 SPEEP
+1064 
-1069 IYAQVAKKVRA
+1069 
-1080 KIDQLNE
+1080 
-1087 SASAINRKMDRI
+1087 
-1099 NKIASAGKGVGGFSG
+1099 
-1114 AGQSASPEEPLYAQV
+1114 
-1129 AKKVRAKIDQLNES
+1129 
-1143 ASAINRKIDRI
+1143 
-1154 NKIAS
+1154 
-1159 AGKGVGGFR
+1159 
-1168 GAGQSASPEEP
+1168 
-1179 IYAQVAKKVSAKIDQ
+1179 
-1194 LNESASAINRKMD
+1194 
-1207 RINKIASAGKGVGGF
+1207 
-1222 SGAGQSASPEEPL
+1222 
-1235 YAQVA
+1235 
-1240 KKVSAKIDQLNESAS
+1240 
-1255 AINRKIDRINKIASA
+1255 
-1270 GKGVGGFS
+1270 
-1278 GAGQSASPEEPL
+1278 
-1290 YAQVAKKV
+1290 
-1298 RAKIDQ
+1298 
-1304 LNESA
+1304 
-1309 SAINRKMDRINKIA
+1309 
-1323 SAGKGVGGFRG
+1323 
-1334 AGQSASPEE
+1334 
-1343 PLYAQVA
+1343 
-1350 KKVSAKI
+1350 
-1357 DQLNESASAINRKID
+1357 
-1372 RINKIA
+1372 
-1378 SAGKGVGGFRGAG
+1378 
-1391 QSASPEEP
+1391 
-1399 LYAQVAK
+1399 
-1406 KVRAKIDQLNESASA
+1406 
-1421 INRKIDRINKIASA
+1421 
-1435 GKGVGGFRGAGQS
+1435 
-1448 ASPEEPLYA
+1448 
-1457 QVAKKVRAKIDQL
+1457 
-1470 NESASAINRKIDRI
+1470 
-1484 NKIAS
+1484 
-1489 AGKGVG
+1489 
-1495 GFSGAGQSASPEEPL
+1495 
-1510 YAQVAKKVRAKID
+1510 
-1523 QLNESASAINRK
+1523 
-1535 MDRIN
+1535 
-1540 KIASAGKG
+1540 
-1548 VGGFRGAGQSASPEE
+1548 
-1563 PLYAQVAKKVSAKI
+1563 
-1577 DQLNESASAIN
+1577 
-1588 RKMDRINKI
+1588 
-1597 ASAGKG
+1597 
-1603 VGGFR
+1603 
-1608 GAGQS
+1608 
-1613 ASPEEP
+1613 
-1619 IYAQVAKKV
+1619 
-1628 SAKIDQLNESASAIN
+1628 
-1643 RKMDRI
+1643 
-1649 NKIASAG
+1649 
-1656 KGVGGFRGAGQSASP
+1656 
-1671 EEPLYAQVAKKVSAK
+1671 
-1686 IDQLNESAS
+1686 
-1695 AINRKIDRIN
+1695 
-1705 KIASAGK
+1705 
-1712 GVGGFSGAGQSA
+1712 
-1724 SPEEPI
+1724 
-1730 YAQVA
+1730 
-1735 KKVSAKIDQLNESA
+1735 
-1749 SAINRKIDRINK
+1749 
-1761 IASAGKG
+1761 
-1768 VGGFSGAGQSASPEP
+1768 SASPEP

-1795 AGFSLR
+1795 VGFPLR
-1801 RSAAVNDLS
+1801 RSAGVDELS

-1824 GDLNQAVSEAKAGH
+1824 SDLNQAVSEAKTGH
-1838 FDKLEQKIDE
+1838 FDNLEQKIDE

-1884 TRINSNVQSGTINE
+1884 TRINSNVKNGAINE

-1963 SSFVQFLTNTFSTG
+1963 SSFVQFLTNTFSQG
-1977 SYSLMK
+1977 SYSLAK
-1983 ANVEHGVKN
+1983 ANAELGVKN
-1992 TTKGGFQKS
+1992 INTKGGFQKS

>member
-25 RFINNLQAA
+25 RFINNLQVA

-71 EEYANKAIKNPT
+71 EEYANKAIKNPA

-108 DSSVDSFK
+108 DSSVESFK

-140 TQQIQNFMENIIQP
+140 TQQIQDFMENIIQP

-190 VFDEFLK
+190 VFDESLK

-207 PTGGDWLDI
+207 PAGGDWLDI

-224 KQSSDLKETLH
+224 KQSSDLKETLN

-240 DFEQNIATTTTDI
+240 DFEQNLATTTTDI

-262 LLDERGNFSKFTLGD
+262 LLDERGNFFKFTLGD
-277 MEMLDVEG
+277 VEMLDVEG

-314 GIEPEKVS
+314 SVEPEKVS

-365 VIAGNENGI
+365 IIAGNEDGI
-374 KNPSFYLYKQD
+374 KNPSFYLYKED
-385 QLTGLKQALSQEE
+385 QLTGLKQAMSQEE

-446 SDHIAFVSKKDPKHL
+446 NDHIAFVSKKDPKHL

-485 ALDGETKTTLQGS
+485 ALDGETKTTLQGN

-505 FVDYS
+505 FVNYS
-510 NFKYTNVS
+510 NFKYTNAS
-518 KSPDKGLG
+518 KSPDKGVG

-566 WAKGLSPQEAN
+566 CAKGLSPQEAN

-584 NSNKEL
+584 NSNKEM

-617 KDLEKSLRKRE
+617 KDLEKSLRKQE
-628 SLEKEVAKKLESRND
+628 HLEKEVAKKLESRND

-684 VRSELSDKL
+684 NRSELSDKL

-707 DELKNGKNNDFSK
+707 DEFKNGKNNDFSK
-720 AEETLKALKDSV
+720 VEETLKALKDSV

-754 FKNGKNKDFSK
+754 FKNGKNNDFSK
-765 VTQAKSDL
+765 VIQAKSDL

-801 LTGNFSKV
+801 LTGDFSKV

-823 GKNSDLQFV
+823 GKNSDLQSV
-832 RDGVRGTLVGNGL
+832 KNSMNGTLVGNGL

-864 SEKLFGKSNNN
+864 NEKLFGNSNNN
-875 NNGLKNNEEP
+875 NNGLKNNTEP

-891 KKKAGQAT
+891 KKKAGQ
-899 SPEEPIYAQV
+899 V
-909 ARKMSVKIDQLNEAA
+909 
-924 SAINRKIDRINKIAS
+924 
-939 AGKGVGGFSGAGQSA
+939 A

-976 ESASAINRKI
+976 EATSAINRKI

-1000 GFSGAGQSASPEEP
+1000 AFSGVGQ
-1014 IYAQVAKKVRAK
+1014 V
-1026 IDQLNESASA
+1026 
-1036 INRKMDRI
+1036 
-1044 NKIASAGKGVGGFRG
+1044 
-1059 AGQSA
+1059 
-1064 SPEEP
+1064 
-1069 IYAQVAKKVRA
+1069 
-1080 KIDQLNE
+1080 
-1087 SASAINRKMDRI
+1087 
-1099 NKIASAGKGVGGFSG
+1099 
-1114 AGQSASPEEPLYAQV
+1114 
-1129 AKKVRAKIDQLNES
+1129 
-1143 ASAINRKIDRI
+1143 
-1154 NKIAS
+1154 
-1159 AGKGVGGFR
+1159 
-1168 GAGQSASPEEP
+1168 
-1179 IYAQVAKKVSAKIDQ
+1179 
-1194 LNESASAINRKMD
+1194 
-1207 RINKIASAGKGVGGF
+1207 
-1222 SGAGQSASPEEPL
+1222 
-1235 YAQVA
+1235 
-1240 KKVSAKIDQLNESAS
+1240 
-1255 AINRKIDRINKIASA
+1255 
-1270 GKGVGGFS
+1270 
-1278 GAGQSASPEEPL
+1278 
-1290 YAQVAKKV
+1290 
-1298 RAKIDQ
+1298 
-1304 LNESA
+1304 
-1309 SAINRKMDRINKIA
+1309 
-1323 SAGKGVGGFRG
+1323 
-1334 AGQSASPEE
+1334 
-1343 PLYAQVA
+1343 
-1350 KKVSAKI
+1350 
-1357 DQLNESASAINRKID
+1357 
-1372 RINKIA
+1372 
-1378 SAGKGVGGFRGAG
+1378 
-1391 QSASPEEP
+1391 
-1399 LYAQVAK
+1399 
-1406 KVRAKIDQLNESASA
+1406 
-1421 INRKIDRINKIASA
+1421 
-1435 GKGVGGFRGAGQS
+1435 
-1448 ASPEEPLYA
+1448 
-1457 QVAKKVRAKIDQL
+1457 
-1470 NESASAINRKIDRI
+1470 
-1484 NKIAS
+1484 
-1489 AGKGVG
+1489 
-1495 GFSGAGQSASPEEPL
+1495 
-1510 YAQVAKKVRAKID
+1510 
-1523 QLNESASAINRK
+1523 
-1535 MDRIN
+1535 
-1540 KIASAGKG
+1540 
-1548 VGGFRGAGQSASPEE
+1548 
-1563 PLYAQVAKKVSAKI
+1563 
-1577 DQLNESASAIN
+1577 
-1588 RKMDRINKI
+1588 
-1597 ASAGKG
+1597 
-1603 VGGFR
+1603 
-1608 GAGQS
+1608 
-1613 ASPEEP
+1613 
-1619 IYAQVAKKV
+1619 
-1628 SAKIDQLNESASAIN
+1628 
-1643 RKMDRI
+1643 
-1649 NKIASAG
+1649 
-1656 KGVGGFRGAGQSASP
+1656 
-1671 EEPLYAQVAKKVSAK
+1671 
-1686 IDQLNESAS
+1686 
-1695 AINRKIDRIN
+1695 
-1705 KIASAGK
+1705 
-1712 GVGGFSGAGQSA
+1712 
-1724 SPEEPI
+1724 
-1730 YAQVA
+1730 
-1735 KKVSAKIDQLNESA
+1735 
-1749 SAINRKIDRINK
+1749 
-1761 IASAGKG
+1761 
-1768 VGGFSGAGQSASPEP
+1768 ASPEP
-1783 IYATIDFDEANQ
+1783 IYATIDFDETNQ
-1795 AGFSLR
+1795 AGFPLR

-1824 GDLNQAVSEAKAGH
+1824 GDLNQAVSEAKTGH

-1870 GLQAKLDNYATNSH
+1870 SLQAKLDNYATNSH
-1884 TRINSNVQSGTINE
+1884 TRINSNVQSGIINE
-1898 KATGMLTQKNPE
+1898 KVTGMLTQKNPE

-1983 ANVEHGVKN
+1983 ANAEHGVKN

>member
-1 MTNETIDQTTTP
+1 MTNETIDQATTP
-13 DQTLNQTDFVPQ
+13 DQTPNQTAFVPQ
-25 RFINNLQAA
+25 RFINNLQVA
-34 FIKVDNAVA
+34 FIKVDSAVA

-125 FTSWVSLQKDPSKIN
+125 FTSWVSLQKDPSQIN
-140 TQQIQNFMENIIQP
+140 TQQIRNFMENIIQP

-183 SDEKFMG
+183 SDQKFMG
-190 VFDEFLK
+190 VFDESLK
-197 ARQEA
+197 ERQEA

-207 PTGGDWLDI
+207 PSGGDWLDI

-224 KQSSDLKETLH
+224 KQSSDLKETLN

-240 DFEQNIATTTTDI
+240 DFEQNLATTTTDI

-262 LLDERGNFSKFTLGD
+262 LLDERGNFFKFTLGD
-277 MEMLDVEG
+277 VEMLDVEG
-285 VADKDPNYKF
+285 VADIDPNYKF

-306 SVLMGSHS
+306 SVLMGSHN

-356 AHLNNGSGL
+356 AHLHNGSGL
-365 VIAGNENGI
+365 IIAGNENGI
-374 KNPSFYLYKQD
+374 KNPSFYLYKED
-385 QLTGLKQALSQEE
+385 QLTGLKQAMSQEE

-409 AQNNAKLDNLS
+409 ARNNAKLDNLS
-420 EKEKEKFQTEI
+420 EEEKEKFQTEI

-446 SDHIAFVSKKDPKHL
+446 NDHVAFVSKKDPKHL
-461 ALVTEFGNG
+461 ALVTDFGNG

-485 ALDGETKTTLQGS
+485 ALDGEVKTTLQGN

-505 FVDYS
+505 FVNYS
-510 NFKYTNVS
+510 NFKYTNAS
-518 KSPDKGLG
+518 KSPDKGVG

-566 WAKGLSPQEAN
+566 FAKGLSSQEAN

-628 SLEKEVAKKLESRND
+628 HLEKEVAKKLESRSD

-677 FDPNLKG
+677 FDPNLKDI
-684 VRSELSDKL
+684 RSELSDKL

-732 KDLGINP
+732 KDLGINL

-765 VTQAKSDL
+765 VTQAKNDL
-773 ENSIK
+773 ENSIR

-801 LTGNFSKV
+801 LTGDFSKV

-823 GKNSDLQFV
+823 GKNSDLQKSV
-832 RDGVRGTLVGNGL
+832 KNGVNGTLVGNGL
-845 SKTEA
+845 SKAEA

-864 SEKLFGKSNNN
+864 NEKLFGNSNNNN

-885 IYAQVN
+885 IYAKVN
-891 KKKAGQAT
+891 KKKTGQA
-899 SPEEPIYAQV
+899 
-909 ARKMSVKIDQLNEAA
+909 
-924 SAINRKIDRINKIAS
+924 
-939 AGKGVGGFSGAGQSA
+939 A

-976 ESASAINRKI
+976 EATSAIDRKI

-1000 GFSGAGQSASPEEP
+1000 GFSGAG
-1014 IYAQVAKKVRAK
+1014 R
-1026 IDQLNESASA
+1026 
-1036 INRKMDRI
+1036 
-1044 NKIASAGKGVGGFRG
+1044 
-1059 AGQSA
+1059 
-1064 SPEEP
+1064 
-1069 IYAQVAKKVRA
+1069 
-1080 KIDQLNE
+1080 
-1087 SASAINRKMDRI
+1087 
-1099 NKIASAGKGVGGFSG
+1099 
-1114 AGQSASPEEPLYAQV
+1114 
-1129 AKKVRAKIDQLNES
+1129 
-1143 ASAINRKIDRI
+1143 
-1154 NKIAS
+1154 
-1159 AGKGVGGFR
+1159 
-1168 GAGQSASPEEP
+1168 
-1179 IYAQVAKKVSAKIDQ
+1179 
-1194 LNESASAINRKMD
+1194 
-1207 RINKIASAGKGVGGF
+1207 
-1222 SGAGQSASPEEPL
+1222 
-1235 YAQVA
+1235 
-1240 KKVSAKIDQLNESAS
+1240 
-1255 AINRKIDRINKIASA
+1255 
-1270 GKGVGGFS
+1270 
-1278 GAGQSASPEEPL
+1278 
-1290 YAQVAKKV
+1290 
-1298 RAKIDQ
+1298 
-1304 LNESA
+1304 
-1309 SAINRKMDRINKIA
+1309 
-1323 SAGKGVGGFRG
+1323 
-1334 AGQSASPEE
+1334 
-1343 PLYAQVA
+1343 
-1350 KKVSAKI
+1350 
-1357 DQLNESASAINRKID
+1357 
-1372 RINKIA
+1372 
-1378 SAGKGVGGFRGAG
+1378 
-1391 QSASPEEP
+1391 
-1399 LYAQVAK
+1399 
-1406 KVRAKIDQLNESASA
+1406 
-1421 INRKIDRINKIASA
+1421 
-1435 GKGVGGFRGAGQS
+1435 
-1448 ASPEEPLYA
+1448 
-1457 QVAKKVRAKIDQL
+1457 
-1470 NESASAINRKIDRI
+1470 
-1484 NKIAS
+1484 
-1489 AGKGVG
+1489 
-1495 GFSGAGQSASPEEPL
+1495 
-1510 YAQVAKKVRAKID
+1510 
-1523 QLNESASAINRK
+1523 
-1535 MDRIN
+1535 
-1540 KIASAGKG
+1540 
-1548 VGGFRGAGQSASPEE
+1548 
-1563 PLYAQVAKKVSAKI
+1563 
-1577 DQLNESASAIN
+1577 
-1588 RKMDRINKI
+1588 
-1597 ASAGKG
+1597 
-1603 VGGFR
+1603 
-1608 GAGQS
+1608 
-1613 ASPEEP
+1613 
-1619 IYAQVAKKV
+1619 
-1628 SAKIDQLNESASAIN
+1628 
-1643 RKMDRI
+1643 
-1649 NKIASAG
+1649 
-1656 KGVGGFRGAGQSASP
+1656 
-1671 EEPLYAQVAKKVSAK
+1671 
-1686 IDQLNESAS
+1686 
-1695 AINRKIDRIN
+1695 
-1705 KIASAGK
+1705 
-1712 GVGGFSGAGQSA
+1712 
-1724 SPEEPI
+1724 
-1730 YAQVA
+1730 
-1735 KKVSAKIDQLNESA
+1735 
-1749 SAINRKIDRINK
+1749 
-1761 IASAGKG
+1761 
-1768 VGGFSGAGQSASPEP
+1768 SASPEP

-1795 AGFSLR
+1795 AGFPLR
-1801 RSAAVNDLS
+1801 RSATVNDLS

-1824 GDLNQAVSEAKAGH
+1824 GDLNQAVSEAKTGH

-1884 TRINSNVQSGTINE
+1884 TRINSNVQNGAINE
-1898 KATGMLTQKNPE
+1898 RAIGMLTQKNHE

-1963 SSFVQFLTNTFSTG
+1963 SNFVQFLTNAFSAG
-1977 SYSLMK
+1977 SYNLMK
-1983 ANVEHGVKN
+1983 ANAEHGVKN

>member
-13 DQTLNQTDFVPQ
+13 DQTLNPTDFVPQ
-25 RFINNLQAA
+25 RFINNLQVA
-34 FIKVDNAVA
+34 FLKVDSAVA

-140 TQQIQNFMENIIQP
+140 TQQIRNFMENIIQP

-190 VFDEFLK
+190 VFNESLK
-197 ARQEA
+197 ERQEA

-207 PTGGDWLDI
+207 PAGGDWLDI

-262 LLDERGNFSKFTLGD
+262 LLDERGNFFKFTLGD

-285 VADKDPNYKF
+285 VADNDPNYKF

-306 SVLMGSHS
+306 SVLMGSHN

-346 QGSNVATLIN
+346 QGNNVATLIN
-356 AHLNNGSGL
+356 AHLYNGSGL
-365 VIAGNENGI
+365 VIAGNEDGI

-409 AQNNAKLDNLS
+409 VRNNAKLDNLS

-446 SDHIAFVSKKDPKHL
+446 NDHIAFVSKKDPKHL

-470 EVSYTLKDYGKKQDK
+470 ELSYTLKDYGKKQDK
-485 ALDGETKTTLQGS
+485 ALDGETKTTLQGN

-505 FVDYS
+505 FVNYS
-510 NFKYTNVS
+510 NFKYTNAS
-518 KSPDKGLG
+518 KSPDKGVG

-531 SHLEANFSKVAVF
+531 SHLEANLSKVAVF

-590 VGKVSNFNKAV
+590 VGKVSNLNQAV

-617 KDLEKSLRKRE
+617 KDLEKSIRKRE
-628 SLEKEVAKKLESRND
+628 HLEKEVAKKLESRND

-664 INKEASK
+664 INQEASK

-684 VRSELSDKL
+684 IRSELSDKL

-720 AEETLKALKDSV
+720 AEETLKALKNSM

-791 NLNQAVSETK
+791 DLNQAVSEAK
-801 LTGNFSKV
+801 LTGDFSKV
-809 EQALAELKNLSLDL
+809 EQALAELKNLSLDQI
-823 GKNSDLQFV
+823 GKNSDLQSV
-832 RDGVRGTLVGNGL
+832 RDSVRGTLVGNGL

-850 TTLTKNFSDIRKEL
+850 TKLSKNFSDIRKEL
-864 SEKLFGKSNNN
+864 NEKLFGNSNNN
-875 NNGLKNNEEP
+875 NNGLKNNTGPIYAQVNKKKTGQAASPEEP

-891 KKKAGQAT
+891 KKKTGQAA
-899 SPEEPIYAQV
+899 SPEEPIYAQIAKKV
-909 ARKMSVKIDQLNEAA
+909 SAKIDQLNEAT
-924 SAINRKIDRINKIAS
+924 SKINRKIDRINKIAS
-939 AGKGVGGFSGAGQSA
+939 AGKGVGGFSG
-954 SPEEPIYAQ
+954 
-963 VAKKVSAKIDQLN
+963 V
-976 ESASAINRKI
+976 
-986 DRINKIASAGKGVG
+986 
-1000 GFSGAGQSASPEEP
+1000 
-1014 IYAQVAKKVRAK
+1014 
-1026 IDQLNESASA
+1026 
-1036 INRKMDRI
+1036 
-1044 NKIASAGKGVGGFRG
+1044 
-1059 AGQSA
+1059 
-1064 SPEEP
+1064 
-1069 IYAQVAKKVRA
+1069 
-1080 KIDQLNE
+1080 
-1087 SASAINRKMDRI
+1087 
-1099 NKIASAGKGVGGFSG
+1099 
-1114 AGQSASPEEPLYAQV
+1114 
-1129 AKKVRAKIDQLNES
+1129 
-1143 ASAINRKIDRI
+1143 
-1154 NKIAS
+1154 
-1159 AGKGVGGFR
+1159 
-1168 GAGQSASPEEP
+1168 
-1179 IYAQVAKKVSAKIDQ
+1179 
-1194 LNESASAINRKMD
+1194 
-1207 RINKIASAGKGVGGF
+1207 
-1222 SGAGQSASPEEPL
+1222 
-1235 YAQVA
+1235 
-1240 KKVSAKIDQLNESAS
+1240 
-1255 AINRKIDRINKIASA
+1255 
-1270 GKGVGGFS
+1270 
-1278 GAGQSASPEEPL
+1278 
-1290 YAQVAKKV
+1290 
-1298 RAKIDQ
+1298 
-1304 LNESA
+1304 
-1309 SAINRKMDRINKIA
+1309 
-1323 SAGKGVGGFRG
+1323 
-1334 AGQSASPEE
+1334 
-1343 PLYAQVA
+1343 
-1350 KKVSAKI
+1350 
-1357 DQLNESASAINRKID
+1357 
-1372 RINKIA
+1372 
-1378 SAGKGVGGFRGAG
+1378 
-1391 QSASPEEP
+1391 
-1399 LYAQVAK
+1399 
-1406 KVRAKIDQLNESASA
+1406 
-1421 INRKIDRINKIASA
+1421 
-1435 GKGVGGFRGAGQS
+1435 
-1448 ASPEEPLYA
+1448 
-1457 QVAKKVRAKIDQL
+1457 
-1470 NESASAINRKIDRI
+1470 
-1484 NKIAS
+1484 
-1489 AGKGVG
+1489 
-1495 GFSGAGQSASPEEPL
+1495 
-1510 YAQVAKKVRAKID
+1510 
-1523 QLNESASAINRK
+1523 
-1535 MDRIN
+1535 
-1540 KIASAGKG
+1540 
-1548 VGGFRGAGQSASPEE
+1548 
-1563 PLYAQVAKKVSAKI
+1563 
-1577 DQLNESASAIN
+1577 
-1588 RKMDRINKI
+1588 
-1597 ASAGKG
+1597 
-1603 VGGFR
+1603 
-1608 GAGQS
+1608 
-1613 ASPEEP
+1613 
-1619 IYAQVAKKV
+1619 
-1628 SAKIDQLNESASAIN
+1628 
-1643 RKMDRI
+1643 
-1649 NKIASAG
+1649 
-1656 KGVGGFRGAGQSASP
+1656 
-1671 EEPLYAQVAKKVSAK
+1671 
-1686 IDQLNESAS
+1686 
-1695 AINRKIDRIN
+1695 
-1705 KIASAGK
+1705 
-1712 GVGGFSGAGQSA
+1712 
-1724 SPEEPI
+1724 
-1730 YAQVA
+1730 
-1735 KKVSAKIDQLNESA
+1735 
-1749 SAINRKIDRINK
+1749 
-1761 IASAGKG
+1761 
-1768 VGGFSGAGQSASPEP
+1768 GQSASPEP

-1795 AGFSLR
+1795 AGFPLR

-1810 KVGLSR
+1810 KVGLPR

-1824 GDLNQAVSEAKAGH
+1824 GDLNQAVSEAKTGH

-1848 LKDSTKKNALKLWVE
+1848 LKDSTKKNAVNLWVE

-1884 TRINSNVQSGTINE
+1884 TRINSNVKNGAVNE

-1919 VAHNVGSAHLSE
+1919 VAHNVGSIPLSD

-1977 SYSLMK
+1977 AYNLMK

-1992 TTKGGFQKS
+1992 TNTKSGFQKS

>member
-1 MTNETIDQTTTP
+1 MTNETIDQTITP
-13 DQTLNQTDFVPQ
+13 DQTPNPTDFVPQ
-25 RFINNLQAA
+25 RFINNLQVA
-34 FIKVDNAVA
+34 FIKVDDAVA

-125 FTSWVSLQKDPSKIN
+125 FTSWVSFQKDPSKIN
-140 TQQIQNFMENIIQP
+140 TQQIRNFMENIIQP

-183 SDEKFMG
+183 SDQKFMG
-190 VFDEFLK
+190 VFDESLK

-207 PTGGDWLDI
+207 PAGGDWLDI

-240 DFEQNIATTTTDI
+240 DFEQNLATTTTDI

-262 LLDERGNFSKFTLGD
+262 LLDERGNFFKFTLGD
-277 MEMLDVEG
+277 VEMLDVEG

-306 SVLMGSHS
+306 SVLMGGHS
-314 GIEPEKVS
+314 SIEPEKVS

-365 VIAGNENGI
+365 IIAGNENGI
-374 KNPSFYLYKQD
+374 KNPGFYLYKED

-409 AQNNAKLDNLS
+409 ARNNAKLDNLS

-446 SDHIAFVSKKDPKHL
+446 NDHVAFVSKKDPKHL

-505 FVDYS
+505 FVNYS
-510 NFKYTNVS
+510 NFKYTNAS
-518 KSPDKGLG
+518 KSPDKGVG

-566 WAKGLSPQEAN
+566 WAKGLSSQEAN

-584 NSNKEL
+584 NSNKEM
-590 VGKVSNFNKAV
+590 VGKVSNFNQAV

-628 SLEKEVAKKLESRND
+628 HLEKEVSKKLESRND

-677 FDPNLKG
+677 FDSNLKG

-754 FKNGKNKDFSK
+754 FKNGKNNDFSK

-801 LTGNFSKV
+801 LTGDFSKV

-823 GKNSDLQFV
+823 GKNSDLQKSV
-832 RDGVRGTLVGNGL
+832 KNGVNEALVGNGL

-864 SEKLFGKSNNN
+864 NEKLFGNSNNN
-875 NNGLKNNEEP
+875 SNGLKNNEEP

-909 ARKMSVKIDQLNEAA
+909 AKKVSAKIDQLNEAT

-939 AGKGVGGFSGAGQSA
+939 AGKGVGGFSGAGRSA
-954 SPEEPIYAQ
+954 SPE
-963 VAKKVSAKIDQLN
+963 
-976 ESASAINRKI
+976 
-986 DRINKIASAGKGVG
+986 
-1000 GFSGAGQSASPEEP
+1000 
-1014 IYAQVAKKVRAK
+1014 
-1026 IDQLNESASA
+1026 
-1036 INRKMDRI
+1036 
-1044 NKIASAGKGVGGFRG
+1044 
-1059 AGQSA
+1059 
-1064 SPEEP
+1064 
-1069 IYAQVAKKVRA
+1069 
-1080 KIDQLNE
+1080 
-1087 SASAINRKMDRI
+1087 
-1099 NKIASAGKGVGGFSG
+1099 
-1114 AGQSASPEEPLYAQV
+1114 
-1129 AKKVRAKIDQLNES
+1129 
-1143 ASAINRKIDRI
+1143 
-1154 NKIAS
+1154 
-1159 AGKGVGGFR
+1159 
-1168 GAGQSASPEEP
+1168 
-1179 IYAQVAKKVSAKIDQ
+1179 
-1194 LNESASAINRKMD
+1194 
-1207 RINKIASAGKGVGGF
+1207 
-1222 SGAGQSASPEEPL
+1222 
-1235 YAQVA
+1235 
-1240 KKVSAKIDQLNESAS
+1240 
-1255 AINRKIDRINKIASA
+1255 
-1270 GKGVGGFS
+1270 
-1278 GAGQSASPEEPL
+1278 
-1290 YAQVAKKV
+1290 
-1298 RAKIDQ
+1298 
-1304 LNESA
+1304 
-1309 SAINRKMDRINKIA
+1309 
-1323 SAGKGVGGFRG
+1323 
-1334 AGQSASPEE
+1334 
-1343 PLYAQVA
+1343 
-1350 KKVSAKI
+1350 
-1357 DQLNESASAINRKID
+1357 
-1372 RINKIA
+1372 
-1378 SAGKGVGGFRGAG
+1378 
-1391 QSASPEEP
+1391 
-1399 LYAQVAK
+1399 
-1406 KVRAKIDQLNESASA
+1406 
-1421 INRKIDRINKIASA
+1421 
-1435 GKGVGGFRGAGQS
+1435 
-1448 ASPEEPLYA
+1448 
-1457 QVAKKVRAKIDQL
+1457 
-1470 NESASAINRKIDRI
+1470 
-1484 NKIAS
+1484 
-1489 AGKGVG
+1489 
-1495 GFSGAGQSASPEEPL
+1495 
-1510 YAQVAKKVRAKID
+1510 
-1523 QLNESASAINRK
+1523 
-1535 MDRIN
+1535 
-1540 KIASAGKG
+1540 
-1548 VGGFRGAGQSASPEE
+1548 
-1563 PLYAQVAKKVSAKI
+1563 
-1577 DQLNESASAIN
+1577 
-1588 RKMDRINKI
+1588 
-1597 ASAGKG
+1597 
-1603 VGGFR
+1603 
-1608 GAGQS
+1608 
-1613 ASPEEP
+1613 
-1619 IYAQVAKKV
+1619 
-1628 SAKIDQLNESASAIN
+1628 
-1643 RKMDRI
+1643 
-1649 NKIASAG
+1649 
-1656 KGVGGFRGAGQSASP
+1656 
-1671 EEPLYAQVAKKVSAK
+1671 
-1686 IDQLNESAS
+1686 
-1695 AINRKIDRIN
+1695 
-1705 KIASAGK
+1705 
-1712 GVGGFSGAGQSA
+1712 
-1724 SPEEPI
+1724 
-1730 YAQVA
+1730 
-1735 KKVSAKIDQLNESA
+1735 
-1749 SAINRKIDRINK
+1749 
-1761 IASAGKG
+1761 
-1768 VGGFSGAGQSASPEP
+1768 EP

-1795 AGFSLR
+1795 AGFPLR
-1801 RSAAVNDLS
+1801 RSAGVNDLS

-1824 GDLNQAVSEAKAGH
+1824 GDLNQAVSEAKTGH

-1863 SAKQVPT
+1863 STKQVPT

-1884 TRINSNVQSGTINE
+1884 TRVNSNVHNGTINE
-1898 KATGMLTQKNPE
+1898 RATGMLTQKNPE

-1942 KDYSDSFKFSTKLN
+1942 KGYSDSFKFSTKLN

-1963 SSFVQFLTNTFSTG
+1963 SNFVQFLTNTFSTG
-1977 SYSLMK
+1977 AYNLMK

-1992 TTKGGFQKS
+1992 TTKSGFQKS

>member
-13 DQTLNQTDFVPQ
+13 DQTPNQTDFVPQ
-25 RFINNLQAA
+25 RFINNLQVA
-34 FIKVDNAVA
+34 FIKVDSAVA

-71 EEYANKAIKNPT
+71 EEYANKAIKNPA

-140 TQQIQNFMENIIQP
+140 TQQIRNFMENIIQP

-190 VFDEFLK
+190 VFDESLK

-207 PTGGDWLDI
+207 PAGGDWLDI

-240 DFEQNIATTTTDI
+240 DFEQNLATTTTDI

-262 LLDERGNFSKFTLGD
+262 LLDERGNFFKFTLGD
-277 MEMLDVEG
+277 VEMLDVEG
-285 VADKDPNYKF
+285 VADKDSNYKF

-314 GIEPEKVS
+314 NIEPEKVS

-365 VIAGNENGI
+365 IIAGNEDGI
-374 KNPSFYLYKQD
+374 KNPSFYLYKED
-385 QLTGLKQALSQEE
+385 QLTGLKQAMSQEE

-409 AQNNAKLDNLS
+409 AKNNAKLDNLS

-431 GNFQKDRKAYLDALG
+431 EYFQKDRKAYLDALG
-446 SDHIAFVSKKDPKHL
+446 NDHIAFVSKKDPKHL

-505 FVDYS
+505 FVNYS
-510 NFKYTNVS
+510 NFKYTNAS
-518 KSPDKGLG
+518 KSPDKGVG

-531 SHLEANFSKVAVF
+531 SHLEANLSKVAIF
-544 NLPNLNNLAITNYIR
+544 NLPDLNNLAITNYIR

-566 WAKGLSPQEAN
+566 WAKGLSSQEAD

-590 VGKVSNFNKAV
+590 LGKVSNFNKAV

-628 SLEKEVAKKLESRND
+628 HLEKEVAKKLESRND

-684 VRSELSDKL
+684 VRIELSDKL

-801 LTGNFSKV
+801 LTGDFSKV
-809 EQALAELKNLSLDL
+809 EQALADLKNFSKGQLAQQAQKNEDFNT
-823 GKNSDLQFV
+823 GKNSELYQSV
-832 RDGVRGTLVGNGL
+832 KNGVNGTLVGNGL

-850 TTLTKNFSDIRKEL
+850 TKLSKNFSDIRKEL
-864 SEKLFGKSNNN
+864 SEKLFGKSNS
-875 NNGLKNNEEP
+875 NGLKNNEEP

-891 KKKAGQAT
+891 KKKAGQAA

-909 ARKMSVKIDQLNEAA
+909 AKKVSAKIDQLNEAT

-939 AGKGVGGFSGAGQSA
+939 AGKGVGGFSGAGRSA
-954 SPEEPIYAQ
+954 SPE
-963 VAKKVSAKIDQLN
+963 
-976 ESASAINRKI
+976 
-986 DRINKIASAGKGVG
+986 
-1000 GFSGAGQSASPEEP
+1000 
-1014 IYAQVAKKVRAK
+1014 
-1026 IDQLNESASA
+1026 
-1036 INRKMDRI
+1036 
-1044 NKIASAGKGVGGFRG
+1044 
-1059 AGQSA
+1059 
-1064 SPEEP
+1064 
-1069 IYAQVAKKVRA
+1069 
-1080 KIDQLNE
+1080 
-1087 SASAINRKMDRI
+1087 
-1099 NKIASAGKGVGGFSG
+1099 
-1114 AGQSASPEEPLYAQV
+1114 
-1129 AKKVRAKIDQLNES
+1129 
-1143 ASAINRKIDRI
+1143 
-1154 NKIAS
+1154 
-1159 AGKGVGGFR
+1159 
-1168 GAGQSASPEEP
+1168 
-1179 IYAQVAKKVSAKIDQ
+1179 
-1194 LNESASAINRKMD
+1194 
-1207 RINKIASAGKGVGGF
+1207 
-1222 SGAGQSASPEEPL
+1222 
-1235 YAQVA
+1235 
-1240 KKVSAKIDQLNESAS
+1240 
-1255 AINRKIDRINKIASA
+1255 
-1270 GKGVGGFS
+1270 
-1278 GAGQSASPEEPL
+1278 
-1290 YAQVAKKV
+1290 
-1298 RAKIDQ
+1298 
-1304 LNESA
+1304 
-1309 SAINRKMDRINKIA
+1309 
-1323 SAGKGVGGFRG
+1323 
-1334 AGQSASPEE
+1334 
-1343 PLYAQVA
+1343 
-1350 KKVSAKI
+1350 
-1357 DQLNESASAINRKID
+1357 
-1372 RINKIA
+1372 
-1378 SAGKGVGGFRGAG
+1378 
-1391 QSASPEEP
+1391 
-1399 LYAQVAK
+1399 
-1406 KVRAKIDQLNESASA
+1406 
-1421 INRKIDRINKIASA
+1421 
-1435 GKGVGGFRGAGQS
+1435 
-1448 ASPEEPLYA
+1448 
-1457 QVAKKVRAKIDQL
+1457 
-1470 NESASAINRKIDRI
+1470 
-1484 NKIAS
+1484 
-1489 AGKGVG
+1489 
-1495 GFSGAGQSASPEEPL
+1495 
-1510 YAQVAKKVRAKID
+1510 
-1523 QLNESASAINRK
+1523 
-1535 MDRIN
+1535 
-1540 KIASAGKG
+1540 
-1548 VGGFRGAGQSASPEE
+1548 
-1563 PLYAQVAKKVSAKI
+1563 
-1577 DQLNESASAIN
+1577 
-1588 RKMDRINKI
+1588 
-1597 ASAGKG
+1597 
-1603 VGGFR
+1603 
-1608 GAGQS
+1608 
-1613 ASPEEP
+1613 
-1619 IYAQVAKKV
+1619 
-1628 SAKIDQLNESASAIN
+1628 
-1643 RKMDRI
+1643 
-1649 NKIASAG
+1649 
-1656 KGVGGFRGAGQSASP
+1656 
-1671 EEPLYAQVAKKVSAK
+1671 
-1686 IDQLNESAS
+1686 
-1695 AINRKIDRIN
+1695 
-1705 KIASAGK
+1705 
-1712 GVGGFSGAGQSA
+1712 
-1724 SPEEPI
+1724 
-1730 YAQVA
+1730 
-1735 KKVSAKIDQLNESA
+1735 
-1749 SAINRKIDRINK
+1749 
-1761 IASAGKG
+1761 
-1768 VGGFSGAGQSASPEP
+1768 EP

-1795 AGFSLR
+1795 AGFPLKR
-1801 RSAAVNDLS
+1801 YAAVNDLS

-1824 GDLNQAVSEAKAGH
+1824 GDLNQAVSEAKTGH
-1838 FDKLEQKIDE
+1838 FGNLEQKIDE
-1848 LKDSTKKNALKLWVE
+1848 LKDSTKNNALKLWVE
-1863 SAKQVPT
+1863 STKQVPT

-1884 TRINSNVQSGTINE
+1884 TRINSNVQGGRINE
-1898 KATGMLTQKNPE
+1898 RATGMLNAKNPE

-1956 NAVKDIK
+1956 NAVKGIK
-1963 SSFVQFLTNTFSTG
+1963 SSFVQSLTNIFSMG

-1983 ANVEHGVKN
+1983 ASVEHGVKN
-1992 TTKGGFQKS
+1992 TNTKGGFQKS

>member
-1 MTNETIDQTTTP
+1 MTNETIDQTATP
-13 DQTLNQTDFVPQ
+13 DQTLNPTDFVPQ
-25 RFINNLQAA
+25 RFINNLQVA
-34 FIKVDNAVA
+34 FLKVDNAVA
-43 SFDPDQKPIVD
+43 SYDPDQKPIVD

-71 EEYANKAIKNPT
+71 EECANKAIKNPA

-125 FTSWVSLQKDPSKIN
+125 FTSWVSLQKDPSQIN
-140 TQQIQNFMENIIQP
+140 TQQIRNFMENIIQP

-183 SDEKFMG
+183 SDQKFMG
-190 VFDEFLK
+190 VFDESLK

-207 PTGGDWLDI
+207 PAGDWLDI

-240 DFEQNIATTTTDI
+240 DFEQNLATTTTDI

-306 SVLMGSHS
+306 SVLMGGHS
-314 GIEPEKVS
+314 NIEPEKVS

-365 VIAGNENGI
+365 VIAGNEDGI
-374 KNPSFYLYKQD
+374 KNPSFYLYKED
-385 QLTGLKQALSQEE
+385 QLTGLKQAMSQEE

-409 AQNNAKLDNLS
+409 ARNNAKLDNLS

-431 GNFQKDRKAYLDALG
+431 ENFQKDRKAYLDALG
-446 SDHIAFVSKKDPKHL
+446 NDHIAFVSKKDNKHL

-485 ALDGETKTTLQGS
+485 ALDGEVKTTLQGN
-498 LKYDGVM
+498 LKYDGMM

-510 NFKYTNVS
+510 NFKYTNAS
-518 KSPDKGLG
+518 KSPDKGVG
-526 ATNGV
+526 TTNGV

-566 WAKGLSPQEAN
+566 WAKGLSPQEAS

-584 NSNKEL
+584 NSNKEM

-628 SLEKEVAKKLESRND
+628 HLEKEVAKKLESRND

-664 INKEASK
+664 INQEASK

-801 LTGNFSKV
+801 LTGDFSKV
-809 EQALAELKNLSLDL
+809 EQALAELKNLSLDQKNESFNV

-832 RDGVRGTLVGNGL
+832 RDSVRGTLVGNGL

-850 TTLTKNFSDIRKEL
+850 TKLSKNFSDIRKEL
-864 SEKLFGKSNNN
+864 SEKLFGKSNS
-875 NNGLKNNEEP
+875 NGLKNNEEP

-891 KKKAGQAT
+891 KKKSGQ
-899 SPEEPIYAQV
+899 V
-909 ARKMSVKIDQLNEAA
+909 
-924 SAINRKIDRINKIAS
+924 
-939 AGKGVGGFSGAGQSA
+939 A

-976 ESASAINRKI
+976 EAT
-986 DRINKIASAGKGVG
+986 
-1000 GFSGAGQSASPEEP
+1000 
-1014 IYAQVAKKVRAK
+1014 
-1026 IDQLNESASA
+1026 
-1036 INRKMDRI
+1036 
-1044 NKIASAGKGVGGFRG
+1044 
-1059 AGQSA
+1059 
-1064 SPEEP
+1064 
-1069 IYAQVAKKVRA
+1069 
-1080 KIDQLNE
+1080 
-1087 SASAINRKMDRI
+1087 
-1099 NKIASAGKGVGGFSG
+1099 
-1114 AGQSASPEEPLYAQV
+1114 
-1129 AKKVRAKIDQLNES
+1129 
-1143 ASAINRKIDRI
+1143 
-1154 NKIAS
+1154 
-1159 AGKGVGGFR
+1159 
-1168 GAGQSASPEEP
+1168 
-1179 IYAQVAKKVSAKIDQ
+1179 
-1194 LNESASAINRKMD
+1194 
-1207 RINKIASAGKGVGGF
+1207 
-1222 SGAGQSASPEEPL
+1222 
-1235 YAQVA
+1235 
-1240 KKVSAKIDQLNESAS
+1240 
-1255 AINRKIDRINKIASA
+1255 
-1270 GKGVGGFS
+1270 
-1278 GAGQSASPEEPL
+1278 
-1290 YAQVAKKV
+1290 
-1298 RAKIDQ
+1298 
-1304 LNESA
+1304 
-1309 SAINRKMDRINKIA
+1309 
-1323 SAGKGVGGFRG
+1323 
-1334 AGQSASPEE
+1334 
-1343 PLYAQVA
+1343 
-1350 KKVSAKI
+1350 
-1357 DQLNESASAINRKID
+1357 
-1372 RINKIA
+1372 
-1378 SAGKGVGGFRGAG
+1378 
-1391 QSASPEEP
+1391 
-1399 LYAQVAK
+1399 
-1406 KVRAKIDQLNESASA
+1406 
-1421 INRKIDRINKIASA
+1421 
-1435 GKGVGGFRGAGQS
+1435 
-1448 ASPEEPLYA
+1448 
-1457 QVAKKVRAKIDQL
+1457 
-1470 NESASAINRKIDRI
+1470 
-1484 NKIAS
+1484 
-1489 AGKGVG
+1489 
-1495 GFSGAGQSASPEEPL
+1495 
-1510 YAQVAKKVRAKID
+1510 
-1523 QLNESASAINRK
+1523 
-1535 MDRIN
+1535 
-1540 KIASAGKG
+1540 
-1548 VGGFRGAGQSASPEE
+1548 
-1563 PLYAQVAKKVSAKI
+1563 
-1577 DQLNESASAIN
+1577 
-1588 RKMDRINKI
+1588 
-1597 ASAGKG
+1597 
-1603 VGGFR
+1603 
-1608 GAGQS
+1608 
-1613 ASPEEP
+1613 
-1619 IYAQVAKKV
+1619 
-1628 SAKIDQLNESASAIN
+1628 
-1643 RKMDRI
+1643 
-1649 NKIASAG
+1649 
-1656 KGVGGFRGAGQSASP
+1656 
-1671 EEPLYAQVAKKVSAK
+1671 
-1686 IDQLNESAS
+1686 
-1695 AINRKIDRIN
+1695 
-1705 KIASAGK
+1705 
-1712 GVGGFSGAGQSA
+1712 
-1724 SPEEPI
+1724 
-1730 YAQVA
+1730 
-1735 KKVSAKIDQLNESA
+1735 

-1783 IYATIDFDEANQ
+1783 IYAKIDFDEANQ
-1795 AGFSLR
+1795 AGFPLR
-1801 RSAAVNDLS
+1801 RSAGVGDLS

-1824 GDLNQAVSEAKAGH
+1824 GDLSQAVSEAKTGH
-1838 FDKLEQKIDE
+1838 FGKLEQKIDE
-1848 LKDSTKKNALKLWVE
+1848 LKDSTKKNAVKLWVE

-1870 GLQAKLDNYATNSH
+1870 SLQAKLDNYATNSH
-1884 TRINSNVQSGTINE
+1884 TRINSNVQGGTINE

-1963 SSFVQFLTNTFSTG
+1963 SSFVQFLTNTFSQG
-1977 SYSLMK
+1977 SYNLMK
-1983 ANVEHGVKN
+1983 ANAELGVKN
-1992 TTKGGFQKS
+1992 TNTKGGFQKS